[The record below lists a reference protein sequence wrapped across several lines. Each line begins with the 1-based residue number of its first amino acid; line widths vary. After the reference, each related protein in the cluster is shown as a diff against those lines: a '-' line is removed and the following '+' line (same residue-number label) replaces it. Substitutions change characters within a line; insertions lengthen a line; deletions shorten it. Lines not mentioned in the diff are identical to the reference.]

1 MQRELVQLICRMDAG
16 SLETQLALQCA
27 PLIVG
32 LRLSN
37 LILISNNHLP
47 RIQTLLKR
55 SGISSFVLYTCR
67 NKSVVFL
74 YHIRELEE
82 YLAED
87 RVRDFLDGYGYPVGN
102 MKNILLMFRCRYCAY
117 RREEGTFPHE
127 IGVLLGY
134 PLEDVIGF
142 IVNRGQNP
150 LYTGYWKVY
159 KDAGAKK
166 MLFRMFE
173 LARETLVVLVGNGVG
188 IQEIM
193 DAFCGNM
200 WNCIQKKKTIYE
212 QEKK

>member
-16 SLETQLALQCA
+16 RLETQLALQCA

-55 SGISSFVLYTCR
+55 SGISSFILYTCR
-67 NKSVVFL
+67 DKSVVFL
-74 YHIRELEE
+74 YHIRELEA

-87 RVRDFLDGYGYPVGN
+87 RVRDFLNDYGYPVGN
-102 MKNILLMFRCRYCAY
+102 MKSILSRFRSRYRAY
-117 RREEGTFPHE
+117 RREEGAFPHE

-159 KDAGAKK
+159 KDTGVKK

-173 LARETLVVLVGNGVG
+173 LARETLVVLVGNGVEM
-188 IQEIM
+188 QEIM

-200 WNCIQKKKTIYE
+200 WNCIQ
-212 QEKK
+212 